1 MLKSLEKY
9 ESIDYTVNKV
19 YKPLNGCQWTQDMNV
34 PDVFNVSNWIGIVGE
49 SEMESTLKKLKS
61 SKTKYVILQLL
72 RRCATKQT
80 LFSNYT
86 YYTYVLSERTY
97 YTSGYKFRPVLKHC
111 TVTHFLIPNK
121 VVRNRITFFY
131 NITSL

>member
-80 LFSNYT
+80 LFCSIIHIIHMCWVN
-86 YYTYVLSERTY
+86 ERTIHLD
-97 YTSGYKFRPVLKHC
+97 TSFDQSSN

-121 VVRNRITFFY
+121 VVRNRITFF
-131 NITSL
+131 II